1 MVENVRRVRLLV
13 AVAIAGLLAF
23 VAAWPS
29 QSAATEPP
37 PLYLAR
43 GWSSGGSPAVN
54 MSLVVADGPRL
65 GAHLMADGED
75 PATVEIV
82 DSAGRVVVLDPG
94 GKVQPTG
101 RAHDPSAVQ
110 AWLQDSFIIRARGV
124 RAKVSGDGS
133 DKVCSSAKASALKR
147 LDLPTHEGTRPLTL
161 AETLTEADA
170 RIEAMHRAANQIPTR
185 CVVAG
190 DPSHRAGYLHNLWH
204 RITGS

>member
-124 RAKVSGDGS
+124 RAKVSGD
-133 DKVCSSAKASALKR
+133 
-147 LDLPTHEGTRPLTL
+147 
-161 AETLTEADA
+161 A